1 MALGEVSEG
10 CRRRLV
16 GHYGAAALE
25 WVEEAPGLL
34 QVAAARWGLS
44 LMNYHDA
51 GHASVVSTA
60 VDQQGRRLM
69 VKAWTDPARYR
80 HEVAALRHWAGGPAV
95 EVIETADDLCAAALE
110 MVGGEPGG
118 RGRPAGE
125 LTLVAEAL
133 QHLHALGRQRSP
145 AGFPLL
151 ADYLQGE
158 VAPRVWKRL
167 RDQDLGQWRP
177 VAQAGLHAL
186 REAAGAHPDG
196 TGQQTLLHGDL
207 YRENVLFSD
216 CQQPVFL
223 DPLPMLGSEAFDWA
237 FWVVYYEVECG
248 FEDRLALAQTV
259 SGLPVQGIR
268 RWCTVLFLDGLLYYL
283 ETHDPRTSL
292 LGNMATA
299 FVRNNEGRSSW
310 ST

>member
-10 CRRRLV
+10 CRQRLV
-16 GHYGAAALE
+16 GHYGAAALK

-34 QVAAARWGLS
+34 QAAAARWGLS
-44 LMNYHDA
+44 LVDYHDA

-60 VDQQGRRLM
+60 VDQKRRRVM
-69 VKAWTDPARYR
+69 VKAWTDPGRYQ

-95 EVIETADDLCAAALE
+95 EVIATADDLCAAALE
-110 MVGGEPGG
+110 MVGQEPGG
-118 RGRPAGE
+118 RGRPVGE
-125 LTLVAEAL
+125 LALVAEAL
-133 QHLHALGRQRSP
+133 HRLQAFGRRRSL

-151 ADYLQGE
+151 ADYLQDE

-177 VAQAGLHAL
+177 VAQAGLQAL
-186 REAAGAHPDG
+186 REANGGHPDG
-196 TGQQTLLHGDL
+196 IGEQTLLHGDL

-216 CQQPVFL
+216 AQQPVFL
-223 DPLPMLGSEAFDWA
+223 DPLPMLGSAAFDWA
-237 FWVVYYEVECG
+237 FWVVYYEVERG

-259 SGLPVQGIR
+259 SGLPVQDIR

-283 ETHDPRTSL
+283 ERHDSRTSL
-292 LGNMATA
+292 LGNTATA

>member
-1 MALGEVSEG
+1 MNLGEVSEG

-34 QVAAARWGLS
+34 QVVAARWGLS

-51 GHASVVSTA
+51 GHASVVSTG
-60 VDQQGRRLM
+60 VDQDGRRLM
-69 VKAWTDPARYR
+69 IKAWTDPARYR
-80 HEVAALRHWAGGPAV
+80 HEVAALQHWAGGPAV

-110 MVGGEPGG
+110 MVGQEPGG
-118 RGRPAGE
+118 HGRPDDE
-125 LTLVAEAL
+125 LAVVAEAL
-133 QHLHALGRQRSP
+133 QRLHTFGRQPTLAS
-145 AGFPLL
+145 FPLL

-186 REAAGAHPDG
+186 RETAGGHPEG
-196 TGQQTLLHGDL
+196 AGKQTLLHGDL
-207 YRENVLFSD
+207 YRENVLFAD
-216 CQQPVFL
+216 VQQPVFL
-223 DPLPMLGSEAFDWA
+223 DPLPMLGPEAFDWA
-237 FWVVYYEVECG
+237 FWVVYYEVERG
-248 FEDRLALAQTV
+248 LEDRLALAQRIP
-259 SGLPVQGIR
+259 GLSVQDIR

-283 ETHDPRTSL
+283 ETHDPRASL
-292 LGNMATA
+292 LGDTAAA
-299 FVRNNEGRSSW
+299 FVWNDEGRSSW